1 MRERIGKRR
10 EERTEPE
17 KSSDKLEK
25 PTGLLFFI
33 QNLIFK

>member
-1 MRERIGKRR
+1 MRERMGKRR
-10 EERTEPE
+10 EERKEPE

-25 PTGLLFFI
+25 STSLSFFI